1 MLRSA
6 LAGFA
11 AFATAALAL
20 VPLALAQGGGTV
32 TDKTWPDKPV
42 RMVVPFPAGSAGD
55 IVARIMT
62 QKLGSRLGQP
72 FVVDNR
78 PGASGVIG
86 TEAIAR
92 AAPDGYTV
100 GLASLSTHAIAPSLN
115 RNLSYNPVTDFAPVG
130 MIGSAPYA
138 LAVYAG
144 LPAKNVAELIALAR
158 ARPGTLSYA
167 SAGPASLA
175 HLAGALFAHMAGVK
189 LTEVPYRGSGQAVL
203 DLTEGRIQLQFGTLG
218 PTLPYI
224 RSGQIRALAV
234 TGARRS
240 AALPDVPTLDQAG
253 LPGYEAS
260 LWLAIVAPPATP
272 SAITS
277 RLNAAMAVVLTAP
290 DTMAALDAQGMGAE
304 PSSPDALRERIR
316 ADVEKWRSL
325 VAAAGIKTEP

>member
-20 VPLALAQGGGTV
+20 VALALAQGGGTV

-224 RSGQIRALAV
+224 RSGQVRALAV
-234 TGARRS
+234 TGSTAVRRIAGRTDARPGRPPRLRGV
-240 AALPDVPTLDQAG
+240 AVAG
-253 LPGYEAS
+253 DRRTARDAVCYH
-260 LWLAIVAPPATP
+260 IAPQCRHGGGPNRT
-272 SAITS
+272 
-277 RLNAAMAVVLTAP
+277 RHH
-290 DTMAALDAQGMGAE
+290 GGA
-304 PSSPDALRERIR
+304 
-316 ADVEKWRSL
+316 
-325 VAAAGIKTEP
+325 